1 MLRVDCYEVDGELWF
16 GELTPYPGAGLSP
29 LEPDLDAWLGGTW
42 TLPRLRPTR
51 G

>member
-1 MLRVDCYEVDGELWF
+1 MLRVDCYEVEGELWF

-29 LEPDLDAWLGGTW
+29 IEPDLDARLGAAW
-42 TLPRLRPTR
+42 TLPPLWRTR